1 MNTTTLVA
9 SVITGAVLWG
19 CLTSA
24 SAADGNGATSCSNVG
39 QHESAG
45 CTIIPSTDGFG
56 LRTPDAIEHWTAS
69 LKKKAE
75 VAACTSVPPKDGFGL
90 RTPDAIEHWS
100 ASLQKKAASAPCAS
114 G

>member
-1 MNTTTLVA
+1 MNTTTLAA

-24 SAADGNGATSCSNVG
+24 SAADENGATSCSNG
-39 QHESAG
+39 GKHESAG
-45 CTIIPSTDGFG
+45 CTTVPPKDGFG

-69 LKKKAE
+69 LQKAAP
-75 VAACTSVPPKDGFGL
+75 AACTIVLPNDGFGL
-90 RTPDAIEHWS
+90 RTPDAIEHWT
-100 ASLQKKAASAPCAS
+100 ASLTKKAAPGPCAS